1 MHLLRM
7 YIILR
12 SYMAQLASLPD
23 SCLAGQL
30 AHLMFPCL
38 LYLSVCMTHAIHAQ
52 LLQAASA
59 DQGDKAQENT
69 QAQKQ
74 ACRPHSGRAGG
85 RPQSNALFN
94 ISAHLGLGGAA
105 ASRTLSPP
113 KNRPQVR
120 FYNSIRPNCLHMLA
134 LSMQCNPLL
143 SGCTWSQGD
152 AWGFPRE
159 VQVYGQSEEALSV
172 PE

>member
-1 MHLLRM
+1 
-7 YIILR
+7 
-12 SYMAQLASLPD
+12 MAQLASLPD

-38 LYLSVCMTHAIHAQ
+38 SYLSVCMTHALHAK

-59 DQGDKAQENT
+59 DQKDKAQENT

-74 ACRPHSGRAGG
+74 AFRPYSGRAGG

-105 ASRTLSPP
+105 ASRMLSSP

-120 FYNSIRPNCLHMLA
+120 FSTSTQAQTVCA
-134 LSMQCNPLL
+134 C
-143 SGCTWSQGD
+143 
-152 AWGFPRE
+152 
-159 VQVYGQSEEALSV
+159 
-172 PE
+172 